1 MNINLYKP
9 KPAYR
14 IHIPKKNNKTRPLS
28 IPVIIDRVYQEL
40 HRMAL
45 EPQWEFKFEPISYG
59 FRPKRRAHDAMER
72 IFYNVKNGNWCW
84 VFEGDFKS
92 CFDTLDHNFIL
103 KQIDGFPYV
112 NVVEKF
118 LKAGYVDNNV
128 FFRTKIG
135 TPQGGLL
142 SPLLANIALTGME
155 DCLGIS
161 YNKVIRKNG
170 STTYNAKGNYRMT
183 QYADDFVIFAKS
195 KEEIEKVYDILNP
208 YLEERGLILAE
219 DKTRIT
225 HISEGLIFSVLK
237 LDKGTPRMET
247 NVSLNHLKTL

>member
-1 MNINLYKP
+1 
-9 KPAYR
+9 
-14 IHIPKKNNKTRPLS
+14 
-28 IPVIIDRVYQEL
+28 
-40 HRMAL
+40 
-45 EPQWEFKFEPISYG
+45 
-59 FRPKRRAHDAMER
+59 
-72 IFYNVKNGNWCW
+72 
-84 VFEGDFKS
+84 
-92 CFDTLDHNFIL
+92 
-103 KQIDGFPYV
+103 
-112 NVVEKF
+112 
-118 LKAGYVDNNV
+118 
-128 FFRTKIG
+128 
-135 TPQGGLL
+135 
-142 SPLLANIALTGME
+142 ME